1 MPEQITILIADDHA
15 LVRRGVMALLAG
27 KKDLHIVGDAADGE
41 AAVRLAHEL
50 TPDVILMDL
59 RMPRLDGVAA
69 IKQIKQARLKCKILV
84 ISTYSEDELVISA
97 LRAGADGFLLKD
109 NVPDLPDGLY
119 NAIRDVYSGGY
130 PIDPS
135 LTAKIVRTLSDDE
148 ESSRLPHE
156 ELTERELS
164 VLKHLAQGLSDQQI
178 AEILLIS
185 RRTVSTHVG
194 KVLTKL
200 GVENRTQAA
209 LYAIR
214 NDLID

>member
-1 MPEQITILIADDHA
+1 
-15 LVRRGVMALLAG
+15 MALLAG
-27 KKDLHIVGDAADGE
+27 KEDLRIVGDAADGE

-50 TPDVILMDL
+50 SPDVILMDL

-97 LRAGADGFLLKD
+97 LRAGADGYLLKD

-119 NAIRDVYSGGY
+119 SAIRDVYAGGY

-135 LTAKIVRTLSDDE
+135 LTAKIVRTLSDE
-148 ESSRLPHE
+148 EDSDRRPHE
-156 ELTERELS
+156 NLTERELN
-164 VLKHLAQGLSDQQI
+164 VLELLAQGLSDQQI
-178 AEILLIS
+178 AELLQIS

-214 NDLID
+214 NNLID